1 MKNIKYKKRLL
12 LSLILVVLSVLFIYG
27 NYFVNAMFLSDDS
40 QQNKTDELRLQVEI
54 SQNSLENIQMEIDD
68 FDIEITDFDSEN
80 YNQLLTNFAN
90 ANNLSF
96 TKFKNNEITT
106 QNSLMSITT
115 EFEVFGSLDDINS
128 FLQDFDDIPCII
140 QNISL
145 RQDNELLWNARSYDN
160 TNVLS
165 WVYIEQ
171 GVQNLEEEEYQITS
185 EILTNQQDIHLFV
198 EIQFIGREVI

>member
-40 QQNKTDELRLQVEI
+40 QQNKTDELILQVEI

-96 TKFKNNEITT
+96 TKFKNNEI
-106 QNSLMSITT
+106 
-115 EFEVFGSLDDINS
+115 
-128 FLQDFDDIPCII
+128 
-140 QNISL
+140 
-145 RQDNELLWNARSYDN
+145 LLKI
-160 TNVLS
+160 V
-165 WVYIEQ
+165 
-171 GVQNLEEEEYQITS
+171 
-185 EILTNQQDIHLFV
+185 
-198 EIQFIGREVI
+198 